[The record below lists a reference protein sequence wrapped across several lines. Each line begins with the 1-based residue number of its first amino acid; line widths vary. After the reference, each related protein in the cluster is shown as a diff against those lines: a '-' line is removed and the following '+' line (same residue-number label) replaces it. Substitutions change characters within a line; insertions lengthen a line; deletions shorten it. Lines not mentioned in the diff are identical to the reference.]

1 MTSFLLVMTGCA
13 LGGASR
19 YGLMLALRPYGDL
32 FPYATLAANLLGCF
46 AIGLITTILIDVRS
60 DLADPLRLFLT
71 VGFLGG
77 LSTLS
82 AFSVETIDL
91 LEAGHLLTACTN
103 VLTNIVGGMA
113 VAYLGIRIARYFL

>member
-19 YGLMLALRPYGDL
+19 YGLMLVLRSFGDL
-32 FPYATLAANLLGCF
+32 FPYATLTANLLGCF
-46 AIGLITTILIDVRS
+46 AIGVISALLVDVRD
-60 DLADPLRLFLT
+60 DLAEALRLFFM

-91 LEAGHLLTACTN
+91 LEAGHVLTACTN
-103 VLTNIVGGMA
+103 ILTNILGGIA
-113 VAYLGIRIARYFL
+113 VAYLGIRLVRYFL

>member
-19 YGLMLALRPYGDL
+19 YALMLILRTYNDL

-46 AIGLITTILIDVRS
+46 AIGLISTLLIAVRQ

-91 LEAGHLLTACTN
+91 LEAGHLFTACTN
-103 VLTNIVGGMA
+103 ILTNIVGGMA
-113 VAYLGIRIARYFL
+113 IAYLGIRIARCLL

>member
-1 MTSFLLVMTGCA
+1 MTGCA

-19 YGLMLALRPYGDL
+19 YGLMLALRPYSDL
-32 FPYATLAANLLGCF
+32 FPYSTLAANLLGCF
-46 AIGLITTILIDVRS
+46 AIGLISTLLITVRQ

-91 LEAGHLLTACTN
+91 LEAGHLLPACTN
-103 VLTNIVGGMA
+103 ILGNIVGGIA
-113 VAYLGIRIARYFL
+113 AAYIGIRLARYFL

>member
-1 MTSFLLVMTGCA
+1 MTSFLLVMAGCA

-19 YGLMLALRPYGDL
+19 YGLMLALRSFGDL
-32 FPYATLAANLLGCF
+32 FPYATLTANLLGCF
-46 AIGLITTILIDVRS
+46 AIGIISALLVDVREE
-60 DLADPLRLFLT
+60 LAAPLRLFFM

-91 LEAGHLLTACTN
+91 LEAGHVLTACTN
-103 VLTNIVGGMA
+103 ILTNIVGGVA
-113 VAYLGIRIARYFL
+113 VAYLGIRLVRYLL